1 MGLFSDISST
11 VSEKA
16 KQFTSSLLDSSV
28 QVAVNQIKDR
38 ILNPKIAEY
47 GEIKQLEYNEG
58 KIKIILALK
67 GMEET
72 LLEASAN
79 KIIIA
84 EDGSSIQFDDFDANK
99 AFLKAALQNY
109 GSRKIEIPE
118 EQNLARTALQTVRK
132 YIVGA

>member
-1 MGLFSDISST
+1 MGLFSDISNT

-16 KQFTSSLLDSSV
+16 KQFKDSLLDSSV
-28 QVAVNQIKDR
+28 QVAINQIKDR
-38 ILNPKIAEY
+38 VLNPKIAEY
-47 GEIKQLEYNEG
+47 GEIKQLEY
-58 KIKIILALK
+58 KDKKVRIILALK

-99 AFLKAALQNY
+99 AFLKAALQNF
-109 GSRKIEIPE
+109 GNRKIEIPE
-118 EQNLARTALQTVRK
+118 EQNLARSALQTVRK

>member
-1 MGLFSDISST
+1 MGLFSDISNT

-16 KQFTSSLLDSSV
+16 KQFKDSLLDSSV
-28 QVAVNQIKDR
+28 QVAINQIKDR
-38 ILNPKIAEY
+38 VLNPKIAEY
-47 GEIKQLEYNEG
+47 GEIKQLEY
-58 KIKIILALK
+58 KDKKVRIILALK

-99 AFLKAALQNY
+99 AFLKAALQNF
-109 GSRKIEIPE
+109 GNRKIEIPE

>member
-16 KQFTSSLLDSSV
+16 KQFKDSLLDSSV
-28 QVAVNQIKDR
+28 QVAINQIKDR
-38 ILNPKIAEY
+38 VLNPKIAEY
-47 GEIKQLEYNEG
+47 GEIKQLEY
-58 KIKIILALK
+58 KDKKVRIILALK

-99 AFLKAALQNY
+99 AFLKAALQNF
-109 GSRKIEIPE
+109 GNRKIEIPE
-118 EQNLARTALQTVRK
+118 EQNLARSALQTVRK

>member
-1 MGLFSDISST
+1 
-11 VSEKA
+11 
-16 KQFTSSLLDSSV
+16 
-28 QVAVNQIKDR
+28 
-38 ILNPKIAEY
+38 
-47 GEIKQLEYNEG
+47 
-58 KIKIILALK
+58 
-67 GMEET
+67 MEET